1 MQTRPDL
8 QANVR
13 DPGNQPLK
21 LAGCAGK
28 WFVGWPLGARA
39 SCFAHAPQ
47 GASTQ
52 AIPHHSTPLRP
63 ARPTARGRARRP
75 PSRGGIEPVVRSC
88 RDASASS
95 VPLSVGRAPR
105 PVGRAPRRRA
115 SRTGSMGA
123 RLSEH
128 RNNEEILRF
137 EKELHVTWAAVSD
150 VQLRKGMERCLGRVL
165 VPRVGSRFPRAA
177 PVEVNLP
184 WRRWHRPPGSQLPL
198 GGEPRGATV
207 RCRHPDREGAGAVSN
222 CGALPWLAA
231 TRRSS
236 NLEQA
241 GSRRTR
247 SSAHGGSVFLRK
259 RDPTEALARVVGP
272 RQWGS
277 TSRFASKLHVET
289 AVMRSLCS
297 SSRRELSSRKT
308 VACVP

>member
-1 MQTRPDL
+1 MVRGMALGSEGILLRPR
-8 QANVR
+8 A
-13 DPGNQPLK
+13 
-21 LAGCAGK
+21 
-28 WFVGWPLGARA
+28 ARRV
-39 SCFAHAPQ
+39 
-47 GASTQ
+47 TQ
-52 AIPHHSTPLRP
+52 AILHHSTPLRP

-105 PVGRAPRRRA
+105 RRA
-115 SRTGSMGA
+115 SRTGSMDA

-231 TRRSS
+231 ARRSS

-241 GSRRTR
+241 GSRRTLQR
-247 SSAHGGSVFLRK
+247 TRGSVFLRK
-259 RDPTEALARVVGP
+259 RDPTEALARGVGP

-289 AVMRSLCS
+289 AVMRSL
-297 SSRRELSSRKT
+297 
-308 VACVP
+308 